1 MLGYYRENTIVSR
14 KNTREY
20 EGNSGKLMSE

>member
-14 KNTREY
+14 ENTKEY
-20 EGNSGKLMSE
+20 EGNSGKLMLG